1 MEHIGAIVQTFDMLD
16 IVLAVFFG
24 CVFALWRGAGK
35 KLSGLL
41 SGAVMGGLIKPAL
54 FFMIAGAG
62 FSALGDEQAATMSPE
77 DQKNVDVFVKQL
89 Q

>member
-1 MEHIGAIVQTFDMLD
+1 MEQLGAIAQTFDMLD
-16 IVLAVFFG
+16 VVLAVFFA

-41 SGAVMGGLIKPAL
+41 SGALMGGLIKPAL

-62 FSALGDEQAATMSPE
+62 FSAFDGEQAQTISPE
-77 DQKNVDVFVKQL
+77 DQKQVDAFVKQF

>member
-1 MEHIGAIVQTFDMLD
+1 MEQLGAISQTFDMLD
-16 IVLAVFFG
+16 VVLAVFFA

-41 SGAVMGGLIKPAL
+41 SGALMGGLIKPAL

-62 FSALGDEQAATMSPE
+62 ISAFDGEQAQTITPE
-77 DQKNVDVFVKQL
+77 DQKQVDAFVKQF

>member
-1 MEHIGAIVQTFDMLD
+1 MEHLGAIAQTFDTLD

-41 SGAVMGGLIKPAL
+41 SGAIMGGLIKPAL
-54 FFMIAGAG
+54 FFLITGAG
-62 FSALGDEQAATMSPE
+62 LSAFQDDQGATISSE
-77 DQKNVDVFVKQL
+77 DQKKVDAFVKQF

>member
-1 MEHIGAIVQTFDMLD
+1 MDQLGAIAQTFDMLD
-16 IVLAVFFG
+16 IVLAVFFA

-41 SGAVMGGLIKPAL
+41 SGAVVGGLIKPAL
-54 FFMIAGAG
+54 FFMIASTGLSV
-62 FSALGDEQAATMSPE
+62 FDDEQAQTITPQ
-77 DQKNVDVFVKQL
+77 DQKQVDAFVRQF

>member
-1 MEHIGAIVQTFDMLD
+1 MEHVGAIAQTFDMLD

-41 SGAVMGGLIKPAL
+41 SGAVMGGLIKPVL
-54 FFMIAGAG
+54 FFMITGAG
-62 FSALGDEQAATMSPE
+62 FSAFGDEQAATMSPE
-77 DQKNVDVFVKQL
+77 DQKEVDAFVKQF